1 MFSIIVAKDHNNIIG
16 INGKLAYSFKK
27 DLSFFKETTK
37 KHTVVMGHNTYVSIG
52 KPLEDRDNIILT
64 RDASLE
70 IDNCIVLYDKDTI
83 QQFINDNKDTED
95 EIFIIGG
102 ESIYRLFLP
111 YVKKIYCTLID
122 NKKLIR
128 RDEEVS
134 LFPDFPTG
142 KFNLISS
149 KQCYDIDRVSRIKFK
164 INFNIY
170 SRIG

>member
-27 DLSFFKETTK
+27 DLSFFKKTTK
-37 KHTVVMGHNTYVSIG
+37 KHVVVMGRNTYVSIG

-70 IDNCIVLYDKDTI
+70 IDDCIVLYDKDTI

-111 YVKKIYCTLID
+111 YAKKIYCTLID

-128 RDEEVS
+128 AGEEVS
-134 LFPDFPTG
+134 LFPNFPTA

-149 KQCYDIDRVSRIKFK
+149 KQCFDIDRVSRIKFK